1 MAVQGA
7 SDTNTAQDREAIQ
20 KEIMQ
25 LTSEIDRVFAH
36 TTFNE
41 HDIFKA
47 KDVIIAEYDTRSYQE
62 VVRPTINEN
71 NAGKEGLYVDGPITS
86 YATTEEKLGTDQYGS
101 ESYKTITSQIDTT
114 TNTLRNTDTTDVTIS
129 KDIQSHVIEHQPEY
143 IMIQSGSMEG
153 NALAVRLYN
162 LSSSDFNLDK
172 VNVLDCASASGPIS
186 TLDASIKRVNSIRSY
201 YGAINNRLEH
211 ESKVSLNTSENTQ
224 NAESK
229 LRDTDYAKEM
239 IKYSKQSILDNSATA
254 MLSHTFQYDE
264 NILKLIM

>member
-1 MAVQGA
+1 MWSQDCLVVKFAALIERQYIQSLKMMYDYCKISSVRTSTACCGEQSERQRELAVQGA

-162 LSSSDFNLDK
+162 RSSSDFNLDK
-172 VNVLDCASASGPIS
+172 VNVL
-186 TLDASIKRVNSIRSY
+186 
-201 YGAINNRLEH
+201 
-211 ESKVSLNTSENTQ
+211 
-224 NAESK
+224 
-229 LRDTDYAKEM
+229 
-239 IKYSKQSILDNSATA
+239 A
-254 MLSHTFQYDE
+254 M
-264 NILKLIM
+264 KK